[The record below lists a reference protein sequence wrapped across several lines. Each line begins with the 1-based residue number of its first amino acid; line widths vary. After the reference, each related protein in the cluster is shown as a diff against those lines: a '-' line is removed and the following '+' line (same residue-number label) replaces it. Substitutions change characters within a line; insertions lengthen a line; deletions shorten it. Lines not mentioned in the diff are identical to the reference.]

1 MVHDHHASDSSLRIA
16 LVLTS
21 GYAFIELA
29 GGLWAHSLAL
39 LADAG
44 HMLSDIAALSLAS
57 IANRI
62 AMKPAHEGM
71 SYGFGQARVLAAQLN
86 GLGLWLLCGWII
98 WEAVHRLM
106 EPNQVKGGIL
116 LAVALLGLLINLGS
130 LYALHGHHD
139 LNTRAAFW
147 HVFGD
152 MLGSLTAIIAGI
164 VILLT
169 EWYPIDPILSFV
181 VAAILAWGGWKLIRE
196 TTLHLMVATPAHVD
210 LQQIHDL
217 FRSLE
222 GVRGLHHIH
231 VWVLP
236 SGETAISAHVEIT
249 DMQAWASVL
258 STANER
264 LHAMGI
270 THATLQPEP
279 QGCVHQTSVC

>member
-1 MVHDHHASDSSLRIA
+1 MVHEHHASASSLRIA
-16 LVLTS
+16 LLLTS
-21 GYAFIELA
+21 SYAFIELA

-62 AMKPAHEGM
+62 AMRPAHEGM

-98 WEAVHRLM
+98 WEAAHRLM
-106 EPNQVKGGIL
+106 TPNQVKGDVL
-116 LAVALLGLLINLGS
+116 LVVALLGLLINLGS
-130 LYALHGHHD
+130 LYVLHGHHD

-164 VILLT
+164 VILMT
-169 EWYPIDPILSFV
+169 GWYPIDPILSFV
-181 VAAILAWGGWKLIRE
+181 VATILAWGGWKLIRE
-196 TTLHLMVATPAHVD
+196 TTLHLMAATPTHVNLD
-210 LQQIHDL
+210 QIREAFEAMD
-217 FRSLE
+217 

-231 VWVLP
+231 VWTLP
-236 SGETAISAHVEIT
+236 SGETAISAHVEIA
-249 DMQAWASVL
+249 DMQAWPSILA
-258 STANER
+258 TANEQLR
-264 LHAMGI
+264 AMDI
-270 THATLQPEP
+270 THATLQPESH
-279 QGCVHQTSVC
+279 GCVHQPSVC